1 MALSPELN
9 QGCQSGEVSKGRE
22 KAMEYKYE
30 EYKYEGG
37 NMSETYS
44 VTMFGTRNVQ
54 LKQQTVMTGYFKI
67 SIFLFLIIRQFI

>member
-1 MALSPELN
+1 
-9 QGCQSGEVSKGRE
+9 
-22 KAMEYKYE
+22 MEYKYE

-37 NMSETYS
+37 NMSEMYS